1 MEIYVVSRVTASL
14 LTSLHFF
21 GVDLAVELDVG
32 KGIAATVASIKNSKG
47 ESALHLGYEHIV
59 LVHYRET
66 SEDSPVTP
74 VNSNYAS
81 SYSDT
86 SVPRPLSDE
95 TDSEASHALYMGSDT
110 SFVGES
116 VEPSSIVS
124 VQNHEKRLHEINTLE
139 WEDLL
144 LSNAPNNVNI
154 DRRGESIHLMFV
166 FNLKLTWEIILHVL
180 LLQLTFHPSNN
191 NIKLQMYDSRTNAQ
205 LEECVDKD
213 AAEKSDVV
221 KEATKAIF
229 TPNADKTVSKG
240 NGQIQEK

>member
-14 LTSLHFF
+14 LPSLHFF
-21 GVDLAVELDVG
+21 GVDLAAELDVG

-66 SEDSPVTP
+66 LEDSPVTP
-74 VNSNYAS
+74 INSNYAS

-95 TDSEASHALYMGSDT
+95 TDSEANHALYMGSDT
-110 SFVGES
+110 SFIGES
-116 VEPSSIVS
+116 VEPSSI
-124 VQNHEKRLHEINTLE
+124 
-139 WEDLL
+139 
-144 LSNAPNNVNI
+144 
-154 DRRGESIHLMFV
+154 
-166 FNLKLTWEIILHVL
+166 
-180 LLQLTFHPSNN
+180 LTFHPSNN
-191 NIKLQMYDSRTNAQ
+191 NIKLQMYDSRTNLMKKDTWINRTAKEIEILELKITPLLLAILAAQ

-213 AAEKSDVV
+213 AAEKSNVV

-240 NGQIQEK
+240 NCQIQEK

>member
-1 MEIYVVSRVTASL
+1 MA
-14 LTSLHFF
+14 
-21 GVDLAVELDVG
+21 AELDVG

-95 TDSEASHALYMGSDT
+95 TNSEANHALYMGSIHL
-110 SFVGES
+110 SLVNLLS
-116 VEPSSIVS
+116 LAVSSI

-154 DRRGESIHLMFV
+154 GEG
-166 FNLKLTWEIILHVL
+166 E
-180 LLQLTFHPSNN
+180 LTFHPSNN
-191 NIKLQMYDSRTNAQ
+191 NIKLQMYDSKTNLMKKDTWINRTAKEIEK
-205 LEECVDKD
+205 LELKITPL
-213 AAEKSDVV
+213 SL
-221 KEATKAIF
+221 AILVYLCHMMRSHTF
-229 TPNADKTVSKG
+229 
-240 NGQIQEK
+240 